1 VEGAGMGKI
10 ADSLR
15 KEAKS
20 GQSVNL
26 HHERQAQLLTVAAVL
41 RTIGQTF
48 LETSVGNVGLIVL
61 NGSEVLLD
69 RVMLE
74 SLKQH

>member
-1 VEGAGMGKI
+1 
-10 ADSLR
+10 
-15 KEAKS
+15 
-20 GQSVNL
+20 VNL